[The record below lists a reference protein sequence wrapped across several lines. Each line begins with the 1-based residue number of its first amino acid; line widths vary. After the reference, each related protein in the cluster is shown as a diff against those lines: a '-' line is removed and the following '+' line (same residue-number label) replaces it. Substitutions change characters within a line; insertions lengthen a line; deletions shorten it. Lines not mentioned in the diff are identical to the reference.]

1 MSASCIIA
9 LAYAAVLSTP
19 AEAKSSDRYQLA
31 LLGETPSMSPI
42 KFLKTIDWRLRKLAQ
57 LRWRQN
63 TSSDANSRAL
73 HFRNTSFYARP
84 VKILGVTLSI
94 KCADIQD
101 GRPMDAHCPG
111 VHYIVK
117 HVAMRILFLTLG
129 SLAAAM
135 GTCELASAKKFQERR
150 STVLRQIPLSRRNT
164 VMRGFDLLRSRNRVF
179 EIVDYG
185 GGGGG
190 GRGGGRVSGSGS
202 YPGGYHTGTSMQLFD
217 VKDSGRKEELLR
229 HPDVTD

>member
-1 MSASCIIA
+1 MSVKSTMSASCIIA
-9 LAYAAVLSTP
+9 LACAAVLSTP

-63 TSSDANSRAL
+63 ASSDANSRAL
-73 HFRNTSFYARP
+73 
-84 VKILGVTLSI
+84 
-94 KCADIQD
+94 QD
-101 GRPMDAHCPG
+101 GRPMEAHCPG

-179 EIVDYG
+179 ERVDYGGGSGGG

-190 GRGGGRVSGSGS
+190 GRGGDGSGSGS
-202 YPGGYHTGTSMQLFD
+202 YPGGYHTGSSMQLFD